1 MSARRLTLIALA
13 LLAGLL
19 LGGCAS
25 LRSSEDGDT
34 LAGKESPAD
43 LYVAMAQEYYRRGQM
58 DAALQRAE
66 HAVKVDGKNARARYM
81 LAFLYQRLGETE
93 RADKQFREAVNLDP
107 KNPDIRNAWGTFFCA
122 QKRYSEADEQF
133 NKALENPLYATPE
146 VALTNAGI
154 CARQAGDRARAQG
167 YFSRAS
173 SANARFGPALF
184 ESARLSYEQGDH
196 TAAKGYIDRYFEV
209 APMEPAALL
218 LAVRVERQL
227 GNKKRAA
234 TYEQT
239 LRKRFPNAPE
249 VQQLRGA

>member
-1 MSARRLTLIALA
+1 MRARRRTLIALA

-19 LGGCAS
+19 LVGCAG
-25 LRSSEDGDT
+25 LGTSEDDGT
-34 LAGKESPAD
+34 LGGKESPAD

-93 RADKQFREAVNLDP
+93 RAEKQFREAVSLDP

-122 QKRYSEADEQF
+122 QKRYAEADEQF

-154 CARQAGDRARAQG
+154 CARQAGDTARAQA
-167 YFSRAS
+167 YFGRAS
-173 SANARFGPALF
+173 SANPRFGPALF
-184 ESARLSYEQGDH
+184 ESARLSYERGDY
-196 TAAKGYIDRYFEV
+196 TAARASLDRYFEI
-209 APMEPAALL
+209 APMEPSVLL

-227 GNKKRAA
+227 GNRKRAA

-249 VQQLRGA
+249 VLQLRGS

>member
-1 MSARRLTLIALA
+1 MIARIALA
-13 LLAGLL
+13 LFVAWLLAGCAGMRSEEGDGT
-19 LGGCAS
+19 LG
-25 LRSSEDGDT
+25 SS
-34 LAGKESPAD
+34 ESPAD

-58 DAALQRAE
+58 DAAVQRAE
-66 HAVKVDGKNARARYM
+66 HAVKVDGKNPRARYM
-81 LAFLYQRLGETE
+81 LAFLYQRLGENE
-93 RADKQFREAVNLDP
+93 RADKEFREAVNLDP

-122 QKRYSEADEQF
+122 QKRYAEADEQF
-133 NKALENPLYATPE
+133 SKALENPLYATPE

-173 SANARFGPALF
+173 SANPRFGPALF
-184 ESARLSYEQGDH
+184 ESARLSYDQGDH
-196 TAAKGYIDRYFEV
+196 SAAKGYLDRYFQV
-209 APMEPAALL
+209 APMEPTALL

-239 LRKRFPNAPE
+239 LRKQFPNAPE
-249 VQQLRGA
+249 VLQLRGT